1 MTGLKQQGIA
11 RLLRWGSRLLSR
23 SGHSSLVSQL
33 FKAADELA
41 PLDIP
46 PYSQALALWQDG
58 SLAEARSLLE
68 KILGA
73 QPAHAEA
80 NNLLGVFLLNEGDTA
95 SAREHFNR
103 ALKVCPDFAAPQ
115 NNLGN
120 IHLADGELDEAARC
134 YRAALRSN
142 PNYVE
147 ALTNLGIACNLQG
160 DNQTAETYCRKAVE
174 LSPGFAGAQCN
185 LGNVLL
191 SLGRIGEAVACYRE
205 ALRLSPGLPEATVN
219 LALVLQ
225 DASFQ
230 PGAIDYYEK
239 QSERRPNDYMP
250 HVRIAQALQV
260 LGHWDAAAQ
269 RLNRALELKP
279 DSTEA
284 LIILS
289 ANHAYIGD
297 VRTGM
302 GYLQQVLD
310 AEPGNTAAKS
320 RLTFDSMY
328 LDGCTGEQLC
338 RGFRDWAEL
347 NATRLLL
354 PSPPFASALPERP
367 LRIGYVSRDFT
378 KHSVSYFLEPIL
390 QHHDHTQFEVFCYS
404 NLIQEDSYTER
415 YKKLADHWRD
425 ISTLA
430 EQAVVDKVR
439 EDNID
444 ILIDLSGHTTGQR
457 LGVFAC
463 KPAPVQV
470 NYLGHPATTGLTT
483 IDYRFGDAV
492 TDPAELV
499 AGHYTETIRQLPAC
513 FLTYKPA
520 DDAPPVQ
527 PAPFI
532 AKGCI
537 TFGSFNNIAKV
548 NDLVIAVW
556 AQVLAA
562 VPSSRLMLKSY
573 ALSSVRGRKRIV
585 DGFAAQG
592 IPVER
597 LELVEWS
604 PETQH
609 HLELYNKVDIALDT
623 FPYNGTTTTCEAL
636 WMGVPVISLEGGH
649 HAARVGASLLNVLG
663 LRELLAQDIEG
674 FVQIAAQLATD
685 PERLT
690 ALRAGM
696 REQMAAS
703 PLLDHAGFT
712 RNLESAYREMWRTYC
727 ASRQNEARADAGEE
741 LSATGEKHIALDLA
755 GIAKICLPDTYE
767 VMSRYVIEEQ
777 GDWFEDEIR
786 FVRKLLQAGQTA
798 IDVGANYGVYTLSMA
813 ALTGPSGRI
822 YAFEPAAATA
832 RLLRESLAI
841 NGFGQVQVIE
851 RAVSDSKRRSSFRIE
866 NNSELN
872 RLLDESEAESSDGG
886 VDVTTL
892 DDCRKEFGWGA
903 VDFIKIDAEGQEPQV
918 VRGAT
923 GLLSE
928 TSPLVMA
935 EYKHGQEINYAVI
948 EEFNLIG
955 YKTYRLIP
963 GLMILAPVLDPAH
976 VDSYLLNLFFC
987 KDDKAQ
993 ALSAKGLLALYGH
1006 VSGIADNAVPGND
1019 TTGCWTQYLEGLN
1032 YAEGWTEFA
1041 GVDDVYLHALNC
1053 YALSRKTGLPAA
1065 ERLAALEQSLVSVQQ
1080 ALDAQASIPRRMTAA
1095 RIQADLGLR
1104 GNAQTEFAAILKA
1117 LKKNAAVTHEPY
1129 LAPSA
1134 AFERTECSGDASDWM
1149 VAAVSAWLAKNEGF
1163 SSYFAGDSALRY
1175 WQSVRATGYCAAE
1188 AQQNIELILRRKRS
1202 PPRGKSA

>member
-1 MTGLKQQGIA
+1 MA
-11 RLLRWGSRLLSR
+11 RLLRWVSSLLAR

-41 PLDIP
+41 PLDVP
-46 PYSQALALWQDG
+46 PYSQAYALWQDG
-58 SLAEARSLLE
+58 SLAEARSLLV
-68 KILGA
+68 KILSV

-80 NNLLGVFLLNEGDTA
+80 NNLFGVFLLDEGDTA

-103 ALKVCPDFAAPQ
+103 ALKARPDFAAPQ

-120 IHLADGELDEAARC
+120 IHLADGELDEAAHC
-134 YRAALRSN
+134 YRAALAHT
-142 PNYVE
+142 PDYVE
-147 ALTNLGIACNLQG
+147 ALTNLGSVCNLQG
-160 DNQTAETYCRKAVE
+160 DNQKAESYCRKAVE

-191 SLGRIGEAVACYRE
+191 SLGRVGEAIACYRE
-205 ALRLSPGLPEATVN
+205 AIRLNPSQPEVMVN
-219 LALVLQ
+219 LALVLE
-225 DASFQ
+225 DVGYL
-230 PGAIDYYEK
+230 PGTIDYYEK
-239 QSERRPNDYMP
+239 LSKRRPNDFLP
-250 HVRIAQALQV
+250 HIRIAQALQV
-260 LGHWDAAAQ
+260 LGNWDEAAQ
-269 RLNRALELKP
+269 RLNQALALKQ
-279 DSTEA
+279 DNIEA
-284 LIILS
+284 LIMLS
-289 ANHAYIGD
+289 ANFVSIGD
-297 VRTGM
+297 VHTGM
-302 GYLQQVLD
+302 DYLQKVLD
-310 AEPGNTAAKS
+310 AEAGSSSAQATLIFYS
-320 RLTFDSMY
+320 LY
-328 LDGCTGEQLC
+328 LSECSGRQVYK
-338 RGFRDWAEL
+338 GFRDWAEL
-347 NATRLLL
+347 YAARPLL
-354 PSPPFASALPERP
+354 PCPPIVSALPDRS
-367 LRIGYVSRDFT
+367 LRIGYVSRDFFR
-378 KHSVSYFLEPIL
+378 HSVGYFLEPIL
-390 QHHDHTQFEVFCYS
+390 RHHDCAKFEIFCYS
-404 NLIQEDSYTER
+404 NLIKEDSYTER
-415 YKKLADHWRD
+415 YKQLADHWRD
-425 ISTLA
+425 ISTLS
-430 EQAVVDKVR
+430 EQATVDRVR

-444 ILIDLSGHTTGQR
+444 ILVDLSGHTTGNR
-457 LGVFAC
+457 LGVFAH

-470 NYLGHPATTGLTT
+470 NYLGYPATTGLTT
-483 IDYRFGDAV
+483 IDYRFGDV
-492 TDPAELV
+492 ITDPAELV
-499 AGHYTETIRQLPAC
+499 AGHYSETIRQLPGC
-513 FLTYKPA
+513 FLTYQPA

-527 PAPFI
+527 PAPSI
-532 AKGCI
+532 ANGYI

-548 NDLVIAVW
+548 NDLVIKVW

-562 VPSSRLMLKSY
+562 VPNSRLMLKSF

-592 IPVER
+592 IPAER
-597 LELVEWS
+597 LDLVGWS
-604 PETQH
+604 AETQS

-636 WMGVPVISLEGGH
+636 WMGVPVVCLEGERH
-649 HAARVGASLLNVLG
+649 SARVGASLLNVVG

-674 FVQIAAQLATD
+674 FVRIAAELAAD

-690 ALRAGM
+690 ALRTGL
-696 REQMAAS
+696 RERVAAS
-703 PLLDHAGFT
+703 PLLDHAGFA
-712 RNLESAYREMWRTYC
+712 RNLESAYREMWRAYC

-741 LSATGEKHIALDLA
+741 LSATGEAHVALDLA
-755 GIAKICLPDTYE
+755 GVAKICLPDTYE

-786 FVRKLLQAGQTA
+786 FVRKLLHAGQTA

-813 ALTGPSGRI
+813 ALVGSSGRI
-822 YAFEPAAATA
+822 YAFEPDPATA
-832 RLLRESLAI
+832 KLLRESTAV

-851 RAVSDSKRRSSFRIE
+851 RAVSDSKRRSYFRIE

-872 RLLDESEAESSDGG
+872 RLLDESEAKSSDGG

-918 VRGAT
+918 VRGAA
-923 GLLSE
+923 GLLTE

-935 EYKHGQEINYAVI
+935 EYKHGMEFNYAVI
-948 EEFNLIG
+948 EEFNRLG

-993 ALSAKGLLALYGH
+993 ALSASGLLALYGH
-1006 VSGIADNAVPGND
+1006 VSGIADNDVTGN
-1019 TTGCWTQYLEGLN
+1019 WAQYLAGLR
-1032 YAEGWTEFA
+1032 YAEGWTAFA
-1041 GVDDVYLHALNC
+1041 GIDDAYLHALNC
-1053 YALSRKTGLPAA
+1053 YALARKAGLSAA

-1080 ALDAQASIPRRMTAA
+1080 AIDAQASIPRRLTAA

-1117 LKKNAAVTHEPY
+1117 LKKNAPVAQEPY

-1134 AFERTECSGDASDWM
+1134 AFERIACSGDANDWM
-1149 VAAVSAWLAKNEGF
+1149 AAAVSAWLARNEGF
-1163 SSYFAGDSALRY
+1163 SSYFASDSALRY
-1175 WQSVRATGYCAAE
+1175 WQSVRVTGYCAAE

-1202 PPRGKSA
+1202 APRGKPA

>member
-1 MTGLKQQGIA
+1 MA

-41 PLDIP
+41 PLDVP
-46 PYSQALALWQDG
+46 PYSQAYALWQEG
-58 SLAEARSLLE
+58 SLAEAHSLLQ
-68 KILGA
+68 KILAA

-80 NNLLGVFLLNEGDTA
+80 NNLLGVFLLDEGDTA

-103 ALKVCPDFAAPQ
+103 ALKARPDFAAPQ

-120 IHLADGELDEAARC
+120 IHLADGEFDEAAHY
-134 YRAALRSN
+134 YRAALAHT
-142 PNYVE
+142 PEYVE
-147 ALTNLGIACNLQG
+147 ALTNLGIVCNLQG
-160 DNQTAETYCRKAVE
+160 DNQTAESYCRKAVE
-174 LSPGFAGAQCN
+174 LAPGFGGAQCN

-191 SLGRIGEAVACYRE
+191 SLGRVGEAVACYRE
-205 ALRLSPGLPEATVN
+205 ALRLSPGLPEALIN
-219 LALVLQ
+219 LALALQ
-225 DASFQ
+225 DVGFL

-239 QSERRPNDYMP
+239 QAERRPNDFLP
-250 HVRIAQALQV
+250 QVRIAQALQV
-260 LGHWDAAAQ
+260 LGQWDEAAQ
-269 RLNRALELKP
+269 RLERALELKP
-279 DSTEA
+279 DAIEA
-284 LIILS
+284 LSILS
-289 ANHAYIGD
+289 ANYMFIGD

-302 GYLQQVLD
+302 NYLQQVLGTV
-310 AEPGNTAAKS
+310 PGNFLAQS
-320 RLTFDSMY
+320 RLIFDNMY
-328 LDGCTGEQLC
+328 LDGCTGRQIYQ
-338 RGFRDWAEL
+338 GFRDWAEL
-347 NATRLLL
+347 YATRPLL
-354 PSPPFASALPERP
+354 PLPPISSALPERR
-367 LRIGYVSRDFT
+367 LRIGYVSKDFS
-378 KHSVSYFLEPIL
+378 KHPVYYFLEPIL
-390 QHHDHTQFEVFCYS
+390 RHHKRAQFEIFCYS

-415 YKKLADHWRD
+415 YKALADHWRD

-430 EQAVVDKVR
+430 EQAAVDKVR

-470 NYLGHPATTGLTT
+470 NFLGHPATTGLTT
-483 IDYRFGDAV
+483 MDYRFGDAV
-492 TDPAELV
+492 TDPAALV
-499 AGHYTETIRQLPAC
+499 AGHYTETIRQLPGC

-532 AKGCI
+532 ANGCI

-548 NDLVIAVW
+548 NDSVIKGW

-562 VPSSRLMLKSY
+562 VPSSRLMLKSF
-573 ALSSVRGRKRIV
+573 ALSSVRGRARIV
-585 DGFAAQG
+585 EGFAAQG
-592 IPVER
+592 IPAER
-597 LELVEWS
+597 LDLVGWS
-604 PETQH
+604 AETQH

-636 WMGVPVISLEGGH
+636 WMGVPVISLEGEH
-649 HAARVGASLLNVLG
+649 HAARVGASLLSVLG
-663 LRELLAQDIEG
+663 LRELLANEVAE
-674 FVQIAAQLATD
+674 FVRIASRLAAD

-690 ALRAGM
+690 ALRAGL
-696 REQMAAS
+696 RERMAAS

-712 RNLESAYREMWRTYC
+712 RNLESAYRDMWRAYC
-727 ASRQNEARADAGEE
+727 VSRQNEARADAGEE

-755 GIAKICLPDTYE
+755 GVAKICLPDTYE

-786 FVRKLLQAGQTA
+786 FVRKLLAAGQTA

-813 ALTGPSGRI
+813 ALVGHSGKI
-822 YAFEPAAATA
+822 YSFEPDAATA
-832 RLLRESLAI
+832 KLLRESLAI

-851 RAVSDSKRRSSFRIE
+851 RAVSDSKRRSYFRIE

-918 VRGAT
+918 VRGAP

-935 EYKHGQEINYAVI
+935 EYKHGMEFNYAVI
-948 EEFNLIG
+948 EEFNRLG

-976 VDSYLLNLFFC
+976 VDPYLLNLFFC

-993 ALSAKGLLALYGH
+993 ALSASGLLASYGH
-1006 VSGIADNAVPGND
+1006 VSGIADSAVAGR
-1019 TTGCWTQYLEGLN
+1019 WTQYLAGLS
-1032 YAEGWTEFA
+1032 YAEGWTIFA
-1041 GVDDVYLHALNC
+1041 GLDDAYLHALNC
-1053 YALSRKTGLPAA
+1053 YALARKAGLPVAG
-1065 ERLAALEQSLVSVQQ
+1065 RLAALEQSLASVQK
-1080 ALDAQASIPRRMTAA
+1080 AIDAQASIPRRLTAA

-1104 GNAQTEFAAILKA
+1104 GNAQTEFASILKA
-1117 LKKNAAVTHEPY
+1117 LKKNAPVTHEPY

-1134 AFERTECSGDASDWM
+1134 AFERIECSGDANDWM
-1149 VAAVSAWLAKNEGF
+1149 VAAVSVWLAKNEGY
-1163 SSYFAGDSALRY
+1163 SSYFVSDSALRY

-1188 AQQNIELILRRKRS
+1188 AQQNIELILRRKRNAL
-1202 PPRGKSA
+1202 RGKSA